1 MPKTIGELYDSILIK
16 IEKAEE
22 SQSYQTGSGEQLV
35 RGQLS
40 TLYAERNRLLEK
52 IERYGRNYIEGQNTS
67 PTSDTAYA
75 SFSNE

>member
-1 MPKTIGELYDSILIK
+1 MPKTIGELYDSILTK

-67 PTSDTAYA
+67 PTGDTSYV
-75 SFSNE
+75 SFV

>member
-1 MPKTIGELYDSILIK
+1 MPKTIGELYDSILVK

-67 PTSDTAYA
+67 PAGDTSYV
-75 SFSNE
+75 SFV

>member
-1 MPKTIGELYDSILIK
+1 MSKTLGQQYDSILIK
-16 IEKAEE
+16 IDKAEE

-52 IERYGRNYIEGQNTS
+52 IERYGRGYIEGQNTS
-67 PTSDTAYA
+67 PAGDTSYV
-75 SFSNE
+75 SFV

>member
-67 PTSDTAYA
+67 PTGDTSYA
-75 SFSNE
+75 SFV

>member
-1 MPKTIGELYDSILIK
+1 MPKTIGELYDSILTK

-22 SQSYQTGSGEQLV
+22 AQSYQTGSGEQLV

-40 TLYAERNRLLEK
+40 TLYNERNKLLEK

-67 PTSDTAYA
+67 PTGDISYV
-75 SFSNE
+75 SFV

>member
-1 MPKTIGELYDSILIK
+1 MSKTLGEQYDSILIQ
-16 IEKAEE
+16 IEKAQE
-22 SQSYQTGSGEQLV
+22 SQSYQTGSGEQLT

-67 PTSDTAYA
+67 PAGDTSYV
-75 SFSNE
+75 SFV

>member
-52 IERYGRNYIEGQNTS
+52 IERYGRNYIEGQNTT
-67 PTSDTAYA
+67 PAGDTSYA
-75 SFSNE
+75 SFV

>member
-1 MPKTIGELYDSILIK
+1 MARTLGELYDSLLIK
-16 IEKAEE
+16 IDKAEN

-40 TLYAERNRLLEK
+40 TLYNERNKLLEK

-67 PTSDTAYA
+67 PTGDTSYV
-75 SFSNE
+75 SFV

>member
-40 TLYAERNRLLEK
+40 TLYAERSRLLEK
-52 IERYGRNYIEGQNTS
+52 IERYGRNYIEGQNTT
-67 PTSDTAYA
+67 PTGDTSYA
-75 SFSNE
+75 SFV

>member
-1 MPKTIGELYDSILIK
+1 MAKTLGQQYDSILIK
-16 IEKAEE
+16 IDKAEE

-67 PTSDTAYA
+67 PAGDTSYV
-75 SFSNE
+75 SFV

>member
-1 MPKTIGELYDSILIK
+1 MSKTLGQQYDSILIK
-16 IEKAEE
+16 IDKAEE

-67 PTSDTAYA
+67 PAGDISYV
-75 SFSNE
+75 SFV

>member
-1 MPKTIGELYDSILIK
+1 MPKNIGELYDSILIK

-52 IERYGRNYIEGQNTS
+52 IERYGRNYIEGQNTA
-67 PTSDTAYA
+67 PTGDTSYA
-75 SFSNE
+75 SFV

>member
-40 TLYAERNRLLEK
+40 TLYNERNRLLEK

-67 PTSDTAYA
+67 QTGDTSFA
-75 SFSNE
+75 SFV

>member
-40 TLYAERNRLLEK
+40 TLYNERNRLLEK
-52 IERYGRNYIEGQNTS
+52 IERYGRDYIEGQNTS
-67 PTSDTAYA
+67 PTGDTSFA
-75 SFSNE
+75 SFV

>member
-1 MPKTIGELYDSILIK
+1 MSKTLGQQYDSILIK
-16 IEKAEE
+16 IDKAEE

-67 PTSDTAYA
+67 PAGDTAYV
-75 SFSNE
+75 SFV

>member
-52 IERYGRNYIEGQNTS
+52 IERYSRNYIEGQNTS
-67 PTSDTAYA
+67 PTGDTSYV
-75 SFSNE
+75 SFV

>member
-22 SQSYQTGSGEQLV
+22 SQSYQNGSGEQLV

-67 PTSDTAYA
+67 PTGDTAYA
-75 SFSNE
+75 SFV

>member
-1 MPKTIGELYDSILIK
+1 MSKTLGQQYDSILIK
-16 IEKAEE
+16 IDKAEE

-67 PTSDTAYA
+67 PVGDTAYV
-75 SFSNE
+75 SFV